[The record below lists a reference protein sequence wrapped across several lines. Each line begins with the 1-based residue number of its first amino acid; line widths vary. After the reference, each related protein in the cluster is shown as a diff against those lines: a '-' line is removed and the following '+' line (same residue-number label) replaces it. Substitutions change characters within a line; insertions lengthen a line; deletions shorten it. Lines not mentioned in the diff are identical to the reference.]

1 MLYAAWLAAAVLDA
15 EVAPGVVAPLDAEAA
30 LGVVAALD
38 AEAAIDAESALG
50 VVAVLA
56 AGGLG
61 TAFAIAPADS
71 RRTMNWS
78 DACASVRIHAGAV
91 LGKAEIKRCD
101 AAFKAA
107 STSSPGDGGAGS
119 AVATKYTGC
128 RTLKSAAKVP
138 GVNKSS
144 NASSPLSASIRC
156 QKFQYQAG
164 AALYRPW
171 LIDNR

>member
-15 EVAPGVVAPLDAEAA
+15 EVAPGI
-30 LGVVAALD
+30 VAALD

-91 LGKAEIKRCD
+91 LG
-101 AAFKAA
+101 KAA

-164 AALYRPW
+164 AALYRPR

>member
-1 MLYAAWLAAAVLDA
+1 MLYAAGRAAAVLDA
-15 EVAPGVVAPLDAEAA
+15 EVAPGVVAALDAEAA
-30 LGVVAALD
+30 LGVVA
-38 AEAAIDAESALG
+38 
-50 VVAVLA
+50 VLA
-56 AGGLG
+56 TGGLG

-78 DACASVRIHAGAV
+78 DTCASVRIHAGAV

-164 AALYRPW
+164 AALYRPR